1 MYAFLEIAGMQ
12 YKIAEDKLIYVRHIG
27 GAYKEGEEIILNTI
41 IFLVK
46 NFTDKVQVKGKIMAH
61 IKEYKVTIFKKKR
74 RKGYQIKR
82 GHRQKISI
90 IKIISIDLNNHG
102 S

>member
-1 MYAFLEIAGMQ
+1 MYAIVEIAGMQ
-12 YKIAEDKLIYVRHIG
+12 YKISPDKLIYVRYLG
-27 GAYKEGEEIILNTI
+27 GAYKEGEEIIFNPI

-61 IKEYKVTIFKKKR
+61 IKDDKVTILKKKR

-82 GHRQKISI
+82 GYRQKISI
-90 IKIISIDLNNHG
+90 IKIISID
-102 S
+102 

>member
-1 MYAFLEIAGMQ
+1 MYAIVEIAGMQ
-12 YKIAEDKLIYVRHIG
+12 YKITPDKSLIYVRYLG
-27 GAYKEGEEIILNTI
+27 RAYKEGEEIIFNPI

-61 IKEYKVTIFKKKR
+61 VKEDKVTIFKKNR

-90 IKIISIDLNNHG
+90 IKIIFI
-102 S
+102 

>member
-1 MYAFLEIAGMQ
+1 MYAIVEIAGMQ
-12 YKIAEDKLIYVRHIG
+12 YKILPDKLIYVRYLG
-27 GAYKEGEEIILNTI
+27 GAYKEGEEIIFHPI

-61 IKEYKVTIFKKKR
+61 IKDDKVTIFKKKR

-90 IKIISIDLNNHG
+90 IKIISIDLNQ
-102 S
+102 